1 MTIEVLVVCLYD
13 CIEFFMKL
21 FTKVYKFLPIFIL
34 KFFLGLFVIRCASL
48 FKMSFIFGSYRASFA
63 ATTIAKPL
71 IGLFSGGFISIVI
84 FSLCLLF
91 RYLLFG
97 VASLHILAFYIPGLC
112 SALYLAYDTIFVRF
126 FLPLLCI
133 ILFVTHAIGA
143 QAFAYSLYWLIPI
156 VIYCVKQKN
165 MFLNVLGSTFV
176 AHAVGSTIWLYTIG
190 MNASVWNALIPIV
203 ALERLSMALAIWLG
217 YKIIVHLKKRSL
229 TSIFVLKKTE
239 VTV

>member
-1 MTIEVLVVCLYD
+1 
-13 CIEFFMKL
+13 
-21 FTKVYKFLPIFIL
+21 
-34 KFFLGLFVIRCASL
+34 
-48 FKMSFIFGSYRASFA
+48 
-63 ATTIAKPL
+63 
-71 IGLFSGGFISIVI
+71 
-84 FSLCLLF
+84 
-91 RYLLFG
+91 
-97 VASLHILAFYIPGLC
+97 
-112 SALYLAYDTIFVRF
+112 
-126 FLPLLCI
+126 
-133 ILFVTHAIGA
+133 
-143 QAFAYSLYWLIPI
+143 
-156 VIYCVKQKN
+156 